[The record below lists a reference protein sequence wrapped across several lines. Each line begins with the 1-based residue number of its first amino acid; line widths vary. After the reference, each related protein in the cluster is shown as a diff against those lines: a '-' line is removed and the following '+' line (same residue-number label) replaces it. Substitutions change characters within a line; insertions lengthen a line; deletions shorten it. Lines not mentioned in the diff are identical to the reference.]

1 MKKIFT
7 SLPLR
12 AKYLLIAIVM
22 GLWMCSSAIAQLPS
36 AQYIASQMSMGI
48 NIGNT
53 LEAPA
58 PWPWNPD
65 VNQTYINAV
74 RAAGFNAI
82 RIPCAW
88 DSYADPTTLVIPESR
103 LAKVKQAVDMCMA
116 NNMYAII
123 NIHWDSGWLENHL
136 DVPHTPTQA
145 RKDSMTAR
153 QSSYWNQIANYFKNY
168 DEHLL
173 FASANEPDVS
183 TAEGMSLLLSYHQL
197 FINTVR
203 ATGGNNSSRT
213 LIIQGPK
220 TDIVTTNNLMN
231 TMPTDQ
237 IANRLMVEVHFYSPF
252 NFCLM
257 SSDQSWGQMYYYWGN
272 GYHSATD
279 TYRNATW
286 GEESDINNWLGMMKT
301 KFVDQGYPVIVGEWG
316 ASRRRNLTGQQ
327 LTEHLASN
335 RYYHR
340 YVASKMLAL
349 GLKPFFWDTGAL
361 FDRITGATKEPDIL
375 EALMTGRNSVA
386 STITLKNRGTGMG
399 IDGMWRY
406 ANNDTTGQW
415 AYNGGLA
422 QQWVEEIKGNYV
434 KLKNKAS
441 GLYLDGKGNWGW
453 GAAINQCTGSTS
465 TSQEWLKET
474 FGNYVKFKNRAT
486 GLYLDGMGS
495 TNNGAN
501 LCQWGSSSSYN
512 QQWSL
517 TTISTAQV
525 TPISHVHETTL
536 LDVTKM
542 DEESKPRVGFYP
554 NPFTSSLNLTINNPD
569 EVDRIEI
576 FDLKG
581 ARVEVI
587 KHALVK
593 KSMLVGAS
601 LKPDVYILRVYGKGW
616 SESFKVIKQ

>member
-1 MKKIFT
+1 MKKNFT
-7 SLPLR
+7 SLLFR
-12 AKYLLIAIVM
+12 FKSAFAALVM
-22 GLWMCSSAIAQLPS
+22 GLLMYSTAIAQLPT

-58 PWPWNPD
+58 PWPWNPE

-88 DSYADPTTLVIPESR
+88 DSWTEPGTLTIKASQ
-103 LAKVKQAVDMCMA
+103 LARVKQAVDFCMA

-123 NIHWDSGWLENHL
+123 NIHWDGGWLENHL
-136 DVPHTPTQA
+136 ENPTQA

-153 QSSYWNQIANYFKNY
+153 QSSYWTQIANYFKNY

-183 TAEGMSLLLSYHQL
+183 TPAGMSLLLSYHQL

-237 IANRLMVEVHFYSPF
+237 IANRLMVEVHFYAPY
-252 NFCLM
+252 NYCLM
-257 SSDQSWGQMYYYWGN
+257 ASDANWGQMFYYWGN

-279 TYRNATW
+279 TYRNATY
-286 GEESDINNWLGMMKT
+286 GEESDVNNWMNMMKT

-327 LTEHLASN
+327 LSEHLASN

-361 FDRITGATKEPDIL
+361 FDRINGTINEPDIL
-375 EALMTGRNSVA
+375 EALMIGRNSVA

-453 GAAINQCTGSTS
+453 GSAVLQCTGSSS

-474 FGNYVKFKNRAT
+474 YGNYVKFKNRAT
-486 GLYLDGMGS
+486 GLYLDGMGA

-501 LCQWGSSSSYN
+501 LCQWGSGTSNN

-517 TTISTAQV
+517 TTISTGQI
-525 TPISHVHETTL
+525 TPISHVHEAEL
-536 LDVTKM
+536 LGLSKVNEETKN
-542 DEESKPRVGFYP
+542 RVALYP
-554 NPFTSSLNLTINNPD
+554 NPFSTSASLRIQDPELVERISVYDMGGKLVEAIKGSGIKSSL
-569 EVDRIEI
+569 
-576 FDLKG
+576 
-581 ARVEVI
+581 
-587 KHALVK
+587 
-593 KSMLVGAS
+593 SVGTS
-601 LKPDVYILRVYGKGW
+601 LQPGSYIVRVYGENW
-616 SESFKVIKQ
+616 TESLKVVKQ